1 MCFYDTANVLPLLH
15 HELFMTVF
23 VATNEEKV
31 KEIKEELEKKENEL
45 AMVKKMS
52 KVKDA
57 RNRELEERAKK
68 ATGNNCIHFLSLEW
82 NPTDHIT

>member
-68 ATGNNCIHFLSLEW
+68 ATGNNCIHFLFRMES
-82 NPTDHIT
+82 H